1 MKTDKLTLLF
11 DGNFIF
17 HQALHVIK
25 GYEKRSSKFLS
36 KQKDI
41 NIFMEK
47 LINDFIGITNN
58 FKGYK
63 RIIFCYDSRSWRKTF
78 YPEYKANRK
87 KQQKD
92 DTDWSVFFNLIKEF
106 GDLLK
111 LNNVIAS
118 SIDGFE
124 GDDLLH
130 LWSKYLFDNGEDSIV
145 ITADSDLTQIVEYG
159 HGNFVGVYN
168 NKSSTRKIIM
178 KDGFEDWAQT
188 AFVKPTNDSLLDMTA
203 LMKKLSHSFSG
214 TDIISNAK
222 KNLNY
227 EEIDPNKVRLEKVV
241 CGDPG
246 DNIMDIWKRKKGSAI
261 TKVYKQVLKFVETYQ
276 MGNINIKKFITDE
289 KFLRRLKAVIEQ
301 ASISNLNYADFK
313 NDLLR
318 NIRLVYLDKEYLPD
332 GMYETFLK
340 GTDNELSIC
349 EDLTA
354 HNIFEN
360 SKYKQSKTPGKIQ
373 IISDAF

>member
-1 MKTDKLTLLF
+1 
-11 DGNFIF
+11 
-17 HQALHVIK
+17 
-25 GYEKRSSKFLS
+25 
-36 KQKDI
+36 
-41 NIFMEK
+41 
-47 LINDFIGITNN
+47 
-58 FKGYK
+58 
-63 RIIFCYDSRSWRKTF
+63 
-78 YPEYKANRK
+78 
-87 KQQKD
+87 
-92 DTDWSVFFNLIKEF
+92 
-106 GDLLK
+106 
-111 LNNVIAS
+111 
-118 SIDGFE
+118 
-124 GDDLLH
+124 
-130 LWSKYLFDNGEDSIV
+130 
-145 ITADSDLTQIVEYG
+145 
-159 HGNFVGVYN
+159 
-168 NKSSTRKIIM
+168 
-178 KDGFEDWAQT
+178 
-188 AFVKPTNDSLLDMTA
+188 
-203 LMKKLSHSFSG
+203 
-214 TDIISNAK
+214 
-222 KNLNY
+222 
-227 EEIDPNKVRLEKVV
+227 LEKVV